1 MTKLKAIRGLFGD
14 YGRVEPGQTFE
25 TDDASAASLESR
37 GLAERWQDPSLIQ
50 RLFKMTGPPEN
61 KAIQVAE
68 NKAVEATPVRPPL
81 PPIRRERSRQYG
93 RR

>member
-1 MTKLKAIRGLFGD
+1 MPKLKAIRGLFGD

-37 GLAERWQDPSLIQ
+37 GLAERWQDPTLIQ
-50 RLFKMTGPPEN
+50 RLFKMTMPVEN
-61 KAIQVAE
+61 KALQPDE
-68 NKAVEATPVRPPL
+68 NKGVAAPALRPPL
-81 PPIRRERSRQYG
+81 QPIRREQQRQHG